1 MLFVILGHDGPEAL
15 PRRKATRPAHLDY
28 VRELQMQG
36 RLVIAGPRP
45 KSESPQPNDA
55 GFYGSLII
63 ADFPSLAEAERWAA
77 QDPYAL
83 AGVFSRVDVQPFI
96 QVLPA

>member
-1 MLFVILGHDGPEAL
+1 MLYLILGHDGRDAL
-15 PRRKATRPAHLDY
+15 PLRKATRPAHLDY
-28 VRELQMQG
+28 VRALQTEG

-45 KSESPQPNDA
+45 KVDAAVPTDA

-63 ADFPSLAEAERWAA
+63 AEFASLDAAEAWAA
-77 QDPYAL
+77 EDPYAK
-83 AGVFSRVDVQPFI
+83 AGVFERVEVQPFI

>member
-1 MLFVILGHDGPEAL
+1 MLYLILGHDAPDAL
-15 PRRKATRPAHLDY
+15 PKRKVTRPAHLDY
-28 VRELQMQG
+28 VRALQAAG

-45 KSESPQPNDA
+45 KVDSPTPTDA

-63 ADFPSLAEAERWAA
+63 AEFASLEAAQAWAA
-77 QDPYAL
+77 QDPYVK
-83 AGVFSRVDVQPFI
+83 AGVFERVDVQPFV